1 MVAFPLGSSN
11 QHNNVGP
18 RSLNN
23 PLKGRIVIGGIK
35 TRLGGN
41 IALVNLFPYAMRLDD
56 VRAYVSNT
64 MGTDGKPYLSSD
76 LPQIPDFSWG
86 AFINL
91 FACPGGNCDNMK
103 KASPMDVWNS
113 EYA

>member
-1 MVAFPLGSSN
+1 
-11 QHNNVGP
+11 
-18 RSLNN
+18 
-23 PLKGRIVIGGIK
+23 
-35 TRLGGN
+35 
-41 IALVNLFPYAMRLDD
+41 
-56 VRAYVSNT
+56 

-76 LPQIPDFSWG
+76 LPQIPDFSWN
-86 AFINL
+86 AFTNL